1 MRRRLALFL
10 ALCCVAGSGQVTA
23 DASADY
29 QAALTEYI
37 RRAAFLFRQN
47 LDARNAKKLDAEAVV
62 VLRFAADGKFL
73 TVELQERSGDNAF
86 DTAVEFALRKSI
98 PALPAPPIPPNAK
111 GPFAISEGVQS
122 LRAVANAN
130 VPPNARLAYG

>member
-10 ALCCVAGSGQVTA
+10 ALCCVAASGQVTA

-47 LDARNAKKLDAEAVV
+47 LDARTAKKLDADAVV
-62 VLRFAADGKFL
+62 VLRFAADGGA
-73 TVELQERSGDNAF
+73 SGAQWRQC
-86 DTAVEFALRKSI
+86 V
-98 PALPAPPIPPNAK
+98 
-111 GPFAISEGVQS
+111 
-122 LRAVANAN
+122 
-130 VPPNARLAYG
+130 

>member
-1 MRRRLALFL
+1 MRRRSAVAL
-10 ALCCVAGSGQVTA
+10 ALCCLATTGRVSAA
-23 DASADY
+23 DANADY

-47 LDARNAKKLDAEAVV
+47 LDARNSKKLDAEAVV
-62 VLRFAADGKFL
+62 VLRFAADGKFM

-98 PALPAPPIPPNAK
+98 PVLPPPPIPPSAK
-111 GPFAISEGVQS
+111 GPFAI
-122 LRAVANAN
+122 AVRVCSHCA
-130 VPPNARLAYG
+130 P